1 VLFSIYKPSSYWG
14 YPHFCARP
22 WWTTRPAW
30 WSWLIH
36 LTENGGP
43 PFISRAM
50 EGGRSMGSVGAWN
63 IFNGSQIQ
71 NIYLDELR
79 MTSCRD
85 VTGMRSSKG
94 NHPQMDCFR
103 YDQVSAFSLVSH
115 MEWCA
120 SNMWNFG
127 IWLENCGMQPSL
139 CKPWFCCFKLITTD
153 KGWSPP
159 QPRWWHIYLYE
170 RVLNVGEHSNIIIS
184 LYNILSKDTIFAK
197 WIHGGMAIPAAI
209 RSCWKLLEVM
219 FNGETVGLGI
229 PQSSTSPTS
238 SGSYLVKQPASGTCW
253 TKQVSLRATKR
264 QADPFPNFDATPYIH
279 KVVLISLGRQKHDWS
294 GLLVLGY

>member
-1 VLFSIYKPSSYWG
+1 
-14 YPHFCARP
+14 
-22 WWTTRPAW
+22 
-30 WSWLIH
+30 
-36 LTENGGP
+36 
-43 PFISRAM
+43 
-50 EGGRSMGSVGAWN
+50 
-63 IFNGSQIQ
+63 
-71 NIYLDELR
+71 

-170 RVLNVGEHSNIIIS
+170 PVLNVGEHSNIIIS

-209 RSCWKLLEVM
+209 RSCGKLLEVM

-229 PQSSTSPTS
+229 PQIFHITHIFRLIPCEAAGFRYVLDETSFAES
-238 SGSYLVKQPASGTCW
+238 
-253 TKQVSLRATKR
+253 
-264 QADPFPNFDATPYIH
+264 DETP
-279 KVVLISLGRQKHDWS
+279 GRSIPEFWRNPI
-294 GLLVLGY
+294 YT